1 MTVFESFKANNIDEL
16 AEWLD
21 KNISCIDETPWIK
34 WWDNNYCNKCESEI
48 VRTPYFLGGERE
60 QECGWCELND
70 KCKYFQH
77 LDDIPDNKYVIKLWL
92 ESENDIV

>member
-21 KNISCIDETPWIK
+21 KYIVCIDEAPWTL
-34 WWDNNYCNKCESEI
+34 WWDKNYCKKCAAEVVNFDE
-48 VRTPYFLGGERE
+48 YGY
-60 QECGWCELND
+60 CELHD
-70 KCKYFQH
+70 KCRFFQ
-77 LDDIPDNKYVIKLWL
+77 DMYDVPDNKCVIKLWL